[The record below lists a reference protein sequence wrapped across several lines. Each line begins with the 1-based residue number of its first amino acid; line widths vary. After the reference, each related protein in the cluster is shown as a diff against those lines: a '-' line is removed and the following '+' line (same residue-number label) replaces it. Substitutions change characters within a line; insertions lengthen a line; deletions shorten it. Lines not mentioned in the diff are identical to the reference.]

1 MRSTITRALVLAC
14 LAAACNANLGPTKH
28 SAQALRQTQVSNAAL
43 FSTTNEQRNL
53 QTVTAWNQIGG
64 DLFGEGSNFQSGY
77 AVSMS
82 QDGSRMAVGSPQNN
96 AGGANAGKVRIYEYR
111 TSWTLIGT
119 LMGTAGGG
127 AGQSVAMSGDGNTVC
142 VGSFRLNPFN
152 GHVQIYRWS
161 NGSWRQLI
169 QLDGRDNR
177 DRFGASISLNH
188 DGTRVAVGAA
198 FHNLRGKTEIWE
210 QSATD
215 TEWTIVGEINGAN
228 MGDMN
233 GHSVALSSDGTTVAI
248 GELTADPNNLENAGT
263 VAVFQST
270 SAFSGWNQLGVDIPG
285 VAAGEQ
291 CGYSVAISED
301 GSVVALGS
309 PKHAFQAQE
318 SGMVR
323 VFRYNSGS
331 NTWEQMGLNIYADS
345 PRVNGNFGTSVS
357 LSSDGLVL
365 AVGEP
370 YASNMGRVGIYFYSA
385 NANNPNAGTWTKD
398 TALSAG
404 AVADRF
410 GYSVSLAGGGT
421 RLAVGAYS
429 ADRGGA
435 ADSGVTRVYEFQ
447 TADWI
452 LSVADFTTNFAS
464 GTQPE
469 FTLKFD
475 GVAPPT
481 ATAARTFRQSILL
494 PSCALIGA
502 SSNAIVPKRPT
513 GAVPSQ
519 PSFELTTEIDVNLDT
534 IKGSGYF
541 SEVSVGRGNMA
552 FCVKTEIM
560 EGSEVKA
567 ERLADIT
574 LDLDMGQ
581 EFLVRD
587 FISRDPTTGKT
598 DIRDQTK
605 LDYAF
610 THFFCDQLGNDISG
624 GTSSSVPPGGTVS
637 VCLRADAGESVVVAD
652 LKSVS
657 FQNFLAPLLGV
668 PLIDDAGVA
677 LHSSTTKDCSSP
689 TVCRISAITVPR
701 LYEYIDSSG
710 RVQDV
715 TAGVSM
721 QGIVTFAFPGRR
733 LQDGTPEVQESLFS
747 VQLDLA
753 KPPDRTAYNKRQSS
767 AADPSFRRSLLMS
780 VASLSLTWF
789 LLARS

>member
-1 MRSTITRALVLAC
+1 MRSTTTRALVLAC
-14 LAAACNANLGPTKH
+14 LAAACNGLAKRNT
-28 SAQALRQTQVSNAAL
+28 QALRHTQASN
-43 FSTTNEQRNL
+43 TTVVLTTKQQRDL
-53 QTVTAWNQIGG
+53 QTVTAWNQLGG
-64 DLFGEGSNFQSGY
+64 DLFGEGANFQSGF

-96 AGGANAGKVRIYEYR
+96 AGGTNAGKVRIYEYR
-111 TSWTLIGT
+111 TNGGWTLIGT
-119 LMGTAGGG
+119 LLGTAGAG
-127 AGQSVAMSGDGNTVC
+127 AGQAVGMSGDGNTVC
-142 VGSFRLNPFN
+142 VGSFRLSPFN
-152 GHVQIYRWS
+152 GQVQIYRWN
-161 NGSWRQLI
+161 NGSWRRLI
-169 QLDGRDNR
+169 QLDGRDTR
-177 DRFGASISLNH
+177 DRFGAAISLNH
-188 DGTRVAVGAA
+188 DGTRVAIGAA
-198 FHNLRGKTEIWE
+198 FHNGRGKTEIWE
-210 QSATD
+210 QSAVD

-228 MGDMN
+228 VGDMN
-233 GHSVALSSDGTTVAI
+233 GHSAALSSDGTTVAI
-248 GELTADPNNLENAGT
+248 GELTADPGNIEDAGT

-285 VAAGEQ
+285 VATNEQ
-291 CGYSVAISED
+291 SGYSVAISED
-301 GSVVALGS
+301 GSIVAIGS
-309 PKHAFQAQE
+309 PKHSFQASE

-323 VFRYNSGS
+323 VFRYNANS
-331 NTWEQMGLNIYADS
+331 NSWEQMGLNIYPET
-345 PRVNGNFGTSVS
+345 PRVNGRFGTSVS
-357 LSSDGLVL
+357 LSLDGLVL

-370 YASNMGRVGIYFYSA
+370 YATNLGKAGIYFYAA

-398 TALSAG
+398 ITLSAG

-410 GYSVSLAGGGT
+410 GYSVALAGVGT

-452 LSVADFTTNFAS
+452 LSVEDFQTNFAS
-464 GTQPE
+464 GTLPE
-469 FTLKFD
+469 FTLKFQ
-475 GVAPPT
+475 GVAP
-481 ATAARTFRQSILL
+481 ATASAARSYRQSILL
-494 PSCALIGA
+494 PSCALGPA
-502 SSNAIVPKRPT
+502 TNTAITPKTPAGT
-513 GAVPSQ
+513 VPSQ
-519 PSFELTTEIDVNLDT
+519 TSFELTTEIDVDLDT
-534 IKGSGYF
+534 IRGSGYF

-581 EFLVRD
+581 DFLVRD

-624 GTSSSVPPGGTVS
+624 GTSSSVAPGGTVS
-637 VCLRADAGESVVVAD
+637 VCLRANAGEPVVVTD

-701 LYEYIDSSG
+701 LYEYMDSSG
-710 RVQDV
+710 NVQDV

-721 QGIVTFAFPGRR
+721 EGIVTFAFPNRR
-733 LQDGTPEVQESLFS
+733 LQGGAPEVQDSLFRI
-747 VQLDLA
+747 QLDLA
-753 KPPDRTAYNKRQSS
+753 KPPDRTDYNNRQSS
-767 AADPSFRRSLLMS
+767 SADSSFRALWL
-780 VASLSLTWF
+780 VYAAPLSLAWF
-789 LLARS
+789 FLSRC